1 MGKYL
6 RYRSTLLFC
15 LILTTMVGLSL
26 WLSRYIPEDY
36 FDKVLTPILVICSS
50 TISLIGAWIVFR
62 HLEGYRFRKMWGYA
76 LLTWGILDG
85 VYAILWLAV
94 PAHAMNMG
102 AYQLT
107 TFELLLGNLLGWTL
121 LLYPTE
127 ILRPGWLTARRALI
141 QLLPLIAVAA
151 LDYAVPFNLQPVI
164 TLYPFIL
171 LALLIHHVRVYSVWC
186 EDNFSSLEDID
197 VQWIIRYLYMVVL
210 VGVVYMFLC
219 LTHGHTRGFTQQW
232 LVILL
237 LGYGTDQILFR
248 RDPWVILN
256 KAEHEDEPAVNLGE
270 AGLSQEMSA
279 VYRDAL
285 VRWMTH
291 GKPYQNMDFKLLD
304 LRRVLPLDRDVLSQ
318 FIHDEFGCNFYHFV
332 NGYRVE
338 EAKRL
343 MKAKPDMKILDISLR
358 CGFSSPSV
366 FSRVFTSFTGV
377 TPSEWNK
384 L

>member
-6 RYRSTLLFC
+6 RYKSTLLFC
-15 LILTTMVGLSL
+15 LILTTLVGLSL
-26 WLSRYIPEDY
+26 WLSQYIPEDY

-50 TISLIGAWIVFR
+50 TISLIGALIVFR
-62 HLEGYRFRKMWGYA
+62 HLEGYRFRKMWGYT

-94 PAHAMNMG
+94 PEHVMNMG

-107 TFELLLGNLLGWTL
+107 TIELLLGNLLGWTL

-141 QLLPLIAVAA
+141 QLLPMIAVAA
-151 LDYAVPFNLQPVI
+151 LDYAVPLNLQPVI

-171 LALLIHHVRVYSVWC
+171 LALLIHHVRVYSAWC

-197 VQWIIRYLYMVVL
+197 VEWIMRYLFMVVL
-210 VGVVYMFLC
+210 VGVVYMFMC

-237 LGYGTDQILFR
+237 LGYGTDQIFFR
-248 RDPWVILN
+248 RDPWVIQN
-256 KAEHEDEPAVNLGE
+256 KAEQDAEPAVNLSE
-270 AGLSQEMSA
+270 AGLSKEMSA

-304 LRRVLPLDRDVLSQ
+304 LRRVLPLDRDGLSQ

-343 MKAKPDMKILDISLR
+343 MKAKPDMKLLDISLR

-366 FSRVFTSFTGV
+366 FTQVFTHFTGV
-377 TPSEWNK
+377 SPSEWNK